1 MSGYSLLILY
11 LRISVEDM
19 DHNGEDKDES
29 NSIVNQRELLRRY
42 VEDTPELGRYQ
53 VMELC
58 DDGYSGTSMERP
70 GMEKLLDMAKKGQV
84 GCILVKDFSRFGRDY
99 LTVSDYVDQIF
110 PFMGIR
116 FISINDNYDSAKCN
130 GATSGVEIAFRNVI
144 YGYYSQDL
152 SVKVRSGKR
161 TKAQSGKFMSPFAP
175 IGYQKAPENRNQL
188 VVEPEGA
195 AIVRRIFRMAGEGM
209 SVMQILRVLNR
220 ERIPTP
226 SQLKNRHGE
235 FHKWWVG
242 VGDNKVWDGSIVVN
256 ILRDERYLGKNVYGK
271 HYRPVVGDYRTKK
284 SSREEWVIVEDCHE
298 AILSREEF
306 MAAQKILREQE
317 GRNHVPLT
325 TYLFSGKIQC
335 ANCQYA
341 LHRVKTPT
349 PRYYCITKRRA
360 EDCQCMKGHLKE
372 AELAKVVFAVVR
384 AYMEVFLD
392 RRKLKKRA
400 EDSGYIPSLRKQ
412 LAALHSCVKECQE
425 QKARLYEQLA
435 DEDISREVFKSRQEA
450 LSHRQEE
457 AQANQERL
465 EGELMK
471 LENIISS
478 GRMEE
483 QILENYLGMEELT
496 REMVEAFIDCVSV
509 YDDKSIH
516 IQWRFEN
523 GIIFKR
529 FPAGCIRSV

>member
-226 SQLKNRHGE
+226 SQLKNRQGE

-317 GRNHVPLT
+317 GRKQVSFT
-325 TYLFSGKIQC
+325 TYLFSGKIRC
-335 ANCQYA
+335 ADCQYA

-349 PRYYCITKRRA
+349 PRYYCITRRRA
-360 EDCQCMKGHLKE
+360 EDCRCMKGHLKE
-372 AELAKVVFAVVR
+372 SELAEAVFAAVR
-384 AYMEVFLD
+384 VYIEALLD
-392 RRKLKKRA
+392 RQELKKKA
-400 EDSGYIPSLRKQ
+400 EDSGRIPVLRKQ
-412 LAALHSCVKECQE
+412 LAALQGSVKECQE
-425 QKARLYEQLA
+425 RKARLYEQLA
-435 DEDISREVFKSRQEA
+435 DEEISRETFKSKQA
-450 LSHRQEE
+450 DLSHRQVE
-457 AQANQERL
+457 AQEDQERL
-465 EGELMK
+465 EEELAK
-471 LENIISS
+471 LEHLVSS
-478 GRMEE
+478 GQMEE
-483 QILENYLGMEELT
+483 QTLENYLGMEELT
-496 REMVEAFIDCVSV
+496 REMVEAFIDCIYV

-523 GIIFKR
+523 GIEE
-529 FPAGCIRSV
+529 

>member
-1 MSGYSLLILY
+1 MRGYSLLILY

-110 PFMGIR
+110 PFIGIR

-130 GATSGVEIAFRNVI
+130 GATSGVEIVFRNVI

-152 SVKVRSGKR
+152 SVKVRNGKR

-284 SSREEWVIVEDCHE
+284 SSRE
-298 AILSREEF
+298 
-306 MAAQKILREQE
+306 
-317 GRNHVPLT
+317 T
-325 TYLFSGKIQC
+325 
-335 ANCQYA
+335 
-341 LHRVKTPT
+341 
-349 PRYYCITKRRA
+349 
-360 EDCQCMKGHLKE
+360 
-372 AELAKVVFAVVR
+372 
-384 AYMEVFLD
+384 
-392 RRKLKKRA
+392 
-400 EDSGYIPSLRKQ
+400 
-412 LAALHSCVKECQE
+412 
-425 QKARLYEQLA
+425 
-435 DEDISREVFKSRQEA
+435 FKSRQAGRSTGGSGTDGGRTGETGA
-450 LSHRQEE
+450 SCIVRPDGR
-457 AQANQERL
+457 ADI
-465 EGELMK
+465 GEL
-471 LENIISS
+471 S
-478 GRMEE
+478 GHGGTDTGDGGGFYR
-483 QILENYLGMEELT
+483 LHL
-496 REMVEAFIDCVSV
+496 CV
-509 YDDKSIH
+509 
-516 IQWRFEN
+516 
-523 GIIFKR
+523 
-529 FPAGCIRSV
+529 

>member
-1 MSGYSLLILY
+1 MRGYSLLILY

-42 VEDTPELGRYQ
+42 VEDTPELSRYQ

-58 DDGYSGTSMERP
+58 DDGYSGTNMERP

-110 PFMGIR
+110 PFIGIR

-130 GATSGVEIAFRNVI
+130 GATSGVEIVFRNVI

-152 SVKVRSGKR
+152 SVKVRNGKR

-284 SSREEWVIVEDCHE
+284 SSRE
-298 AILSREEF
+298 
-306 MAAQKILREQE
+306 
-317 GRNHVPLT
+317 T
-325 TYLFSGKIQC
+325 
-335 ANCQYA
+335 
-341 LHRVKTPT
+341 
-349 PRYYCITKRRA
+349 
-360 EDCQCMKGHLKE
+360 
-372 AELAKVVFAVVR
+372 
-384 AYMEVFLD
+384 
-392 RRKLKKRA
+392 
-400 EDSGYIPSLRKQ
+400 
-412 LAALHSCVKECQE
+412 
-425 QKARLYEQLA
+425 
-435 DEDISREVFKSRQEA
+435 FKSRQA
-450 LSHRQEE
+450 DLSHRQEE
-457 AQANQERL
+457 AQEDQE
-465 EGELMK
+465 
-471 LENIISS
+471 
-478 GRMEE
+478 RMEE
-483 QILENYLGMEELT
+483 ELAKLEHLVSSGQMEEQTLENYLGMEELT
-496 REMVEAFIDCVSV
+496 REMVEAFIDCIYV

-523 GIIFKR
+523 GIEE
-529 FPAGCIRSV
+529 

>member
-1 MSGYSLLILY
+1 MSGGSVLIQY
-11 LRISVEDM
+11 LRISVEDL
-19 DHNGEDKDES
+19 DNNGVDKDES
-29 NSIVNQRELLRRY
+29 NSIANQRELLRGY
-42 VEDTPELGRYQ
+42 VEDNPELGGYQ

-58 DDGYSGTSMERP
+58 DDGYSGTNMERP
-70 GMEKLLDMAKKGQV
+70 GMEKLLDMAKKGLA
-84 GCILVKDFSRFGRDY
+84 GCIIVKDFSRFGRDY

-175 IGYQKAPENRNQL
+175 IGYQKSPENRNQL

-226 SQLKNRHGE
+226 SQLKNKHGE

-242 VGDNKVWDGSIVVN
+242 VGDNKVWDGSTVVN

-271 HYRPVVGDYRTKK
+271 YYHPVVGNYRTKRN
-284 SSREEWVIVEDCHE
+284 SREEWVIVEDCHE

-306 MAAQKILREQE
+306 TAAQKILREQE
-317 GRNHVPLT
+317 GQNSGSRI
-325 TYLFSGKIQC
+325 TYLFSGKIRC
-335 ANCQYA
+335 ANCRYA
-341 LHRVKTPT
+341 LHRMKSPT

-360 EDCQCMKGHLKE
+360 EDFQCMKGHLKE
-372 AELAKVVFAVVR
+372 SELAEAVFAAVR
-384 AYMEVFLD
+384 AYIEVLLD
-392 RRKLKKRA
+392 RRELKKKT
-400 EDSGYIPSLRKQ
+400 EDSGRIPALRKQ
-412 LAALHSCVKECQE
+412 LAVLQGSVKECQE
-425 QKARLYEQLA
+425 RKAKLYEQLA
-435 DEDISREVFKSRQEA
+435 DEVISREVFKSRQAA

-457 AQANQERL
+457 AQADQERL
-465 EGELMK
+465 EEELAK
-471 LENIISS
+471 LEHIVSS

-483 QILENYLGMEELT
+483 QTLENYLGMEELT
-496 REMVEAFIDCVSV
+496 REMVEAFIDCIYV
-509 YDDKSIH
+509 YNDKSIH
-516 IQWRFEN
+516 IQWRFGS
-523 GIIFKR
+523 GIKE
-529 FPAGCIRSV
+529 